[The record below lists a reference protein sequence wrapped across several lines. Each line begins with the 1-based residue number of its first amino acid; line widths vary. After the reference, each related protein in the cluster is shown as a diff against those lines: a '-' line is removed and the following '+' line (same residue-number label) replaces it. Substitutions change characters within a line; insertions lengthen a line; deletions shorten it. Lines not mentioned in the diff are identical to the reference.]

1 MFFSVP
7 VCSITSSCWF
17 LQGGRINFDAQID
30 NFENT
35 RQYIISSLGNQA
47 ATNLLNKSLF
57 SVNMGSNDFINNYL
71 IPILSIGQ
79 RIVVSSD
86 AFIQQ
91 LISKYRLQLVVYFF
105 V

>member
-1 MFFSVP
+1 
-7 VCSITSSCWF
+7 
-17 LQGGRINFDAQID
+17 
-30 NFENT
+30 
-35 RQYIISSLGNQA
+35 
-47 ATNLLNKSLF
+47 
-57 SVNMGSNDFINNYL
+57 MGSNDFINNYL